1 VTHRQRL
8 LAGRMIREA
17 EQTSSQ
23 VLRRNTGQRSG
34 RRSGPKPSRR
44 PEPTRRPER
53 SRLGGHH
60 GGLDPAVAISAVA
73 HAAVGMNALPD
84 EVSLAHGLE
93 RAILE
98 LHEPSI

>member
-1 VTHRQRL
+1 
-8 LAGRMIREA
+8 MIREA
-17 EQTSSQ
+17 EQTGSQ
-23 VLRRNTGQRSG
+23 MLRGNTGRGS
-34 RRSGPKPSRR
+34 RRSPVG
-44 PEPTRRPER
+44 R
-53 SRLGGHH
+53 SRPPGLGGHH

-98 LHEPSI
+98 LHEPSIRAGRAALDG